1 MTRSELVHLCKTGSK
16 EAMGSLYSTYFMRMM
31 NIVRK
36 YVSDKKASE
45 DILHDGFIVI
55 FTNIDKLKDENKLES
70 WMGGI
75 MRNLSLKY
83 LEKLDLPS
91 ILDDI
96 EIADA
101 PSSDYILSFEE
112 LSSIIDKLPTGYK
125 TIFRLSVLENKSHK
139 EIAEILGITPGTSSS
154 QLFHAKELLRKLI
167 KDYQTTLD
175 IFILIILSLIFIN
188 KDNSVKHSGNA
199 YIPDNQLATNAL
211 PVVVD
216 SIIISHNDEIMPVGT
231 SDKKIVIPRSTIIG
245 MSDSI
250 ENYVKHSTAID
261 KTTNGDLKIIEIV
274 DSMISGS
281 SLLLTDQTSQSIDI
295 PAINYKNN
303 NDKWNLSLSYN
314 ISKNSN
320 NYTVSTIL
328 GGGDISSDIDNES
341 AELESKYHYN
351 IPIIFGVSLERN
363 LNSRIGLNLGL
374 NFSYLRSSVTYT
386 LEEKGAKRTFNHYY
400 LNLPI
405 GVNYKA
411 ATFNHCSLYIPG
423 RIGIDIP
430 LKTHISTTNPVNIK
444 LPEINLPKLRVFVSS
459 GVGFNYNLTR
469 DVNLYIEPSIKYYI
483 NKTTEPSIWEGRNFE
498 FNIPIGIRYSW

>member
-1 MTRSELVHLCKTGSK
+1 
-16 EAMGSLYSTYFMRMM
+16 MGSLYSTYFMRMM

-36 YVSDKKASE
+36 YVSYKKASE

-199 YIPDNQLATNAL
+199 YIPDNQ
-211 PVVVD
+211 
-216 SIIISHNDEIMPVGT
+216 
-231 SDKKIVIPRSTIIG
+231 
-245 MSDSI
+245 
-250 ENYVKHSTAID
+250 
-261 KTTNGDLKIIEIV
+261 
-274 DSMISGS
+274 
-281 SLLLTDQTSQSIDI
+281 
-295 PAINYKNN
+295 
-303 NDKWNLSLSYN
+303 
-314 ISKNSN
+314 
-320 NYTVSTIL
+320 
-328 GGGDISSDIDNES
+328 
-341 AELESKYHYN
+341 
-351 IPIIFGVSLERN
+351 
-363 LNSRIGLNLGL
+363 
-374 NFSYLRSSVTYT
+374 
-386 LEEKGAKRTFNHYY
+386 
-400 LNLPI
+400 
-405 GVNYKA
+405 
-411 ATFNHCSLYIPG
+411 
-423 RIGIDIP
+423 
-430 LKTHISTTNPVNIK
+430 
-444 LPEINLPKLRVFVSS
+444 
-459 GVGFNYNLTR
+459 
-469 DVNLYIEPSIKYYI
+469 
-483 NKTTEPSIWEGRNFE
+483 
-498 FNIPIGIRYSW
+498 